1 MPCQGF
7 RVRWSASA
15 QHPVW
20 LTAAVA
26 RYDTIGQGYGRQRRE
41 DPRIAASVWDALGA
55 VRSVVN
61 VGAGVGSYE
70 PAGCEVI
77 PVEPSEVMVAQ
88 RESTLAPAIVGR
100 AEALPLTDKSVDAAV
115 AILSLHHW
123 EDQEAGMA
131 ELVRVARQRIVILTV
146 DPEVSGRMWLMAEYL
161 TEVAALDREIFPPPD
176 AIARRL
182 GGWVQVV
189 PVPADCEDGFL
200 LAFWAHPEWVLEPA
214 ARAATSGFARM
225 SEEVNRRVADA
236 VARDLASGAWDSRHG
251 QLRALS
257 SYDAGLR
264 LVVADLP
271 G

>member
-1 MPCQGF
+1 M
-7 RVRWSASA
+7 RWSASA
-15 QHPVW
+15 RHSVW

-26 RYDTIGQGYGRQRRE
+26 RYDTIGQGYGMRRRE
-41 DPRIAASVWDALGA
+41 DPRIAAAVWEALGP

-161 TEVAALDREIFPPPD
+161 TEVAALDREIFPPTD

-182 GGWVQVV
+182 GGRVQVV

-200 LAFWAHPEWVLEPA
+200 LAFWAHPEWVLDPA

-225 SEEVNRRVADA
+225 SEEVNRRVADD